1 MTLERPALHYFQDTL
16 CGWCFGFE
24 PTLTRL
30 HRVWCSQLDLH
41 VYAGGMLTGERVQPL
56 STKAELI
63 SSTYRVIEERC
74 GVTFGDRFLTQVLP
88 DGSMMLDSRMPGLA
102 LLSYR
107 ALHPN
112 AALAAAHWLHHAL
125 YHDGLDLN
133 ESDTYRRM
141 AIAFDIEPE
150 MFLTLMMSEQMSDA
164 LADEFEYV
172 QSLGIEGFPTLLLE
186 HNDSVHVLAHGF
198 TPFDELDMMLQSVL
212 GRRASANEDQL
223 VSDL

>member
-1 MTLERPALHYFQDTL
+1 MTDERPALHYFQDTL

-30 HRVWCSQLDLH
+30 HRVWSSQLDLH

-56 STKAELI
+56 ATKAELI
-63 SSTYRVIEERC
+63 SSSYRTIEERC
-74 GVTFGDRFLTQVLP
+74 GVAFGERFLTQVLP
-88 DGSMMLDSRMPGLA
+88 DGSMMLNSRMPGLA

-107 ALHPN
+107 ALHPD
-112 AALAAAHWLHHAL
+112 AALAAAHWMHQAL

-164 LADEFEYV
+164 LTDEFEYV

-186 HNDSVHVLAHGF
+186 HNDSVHVLAYGF

-212 GRRASANEDQL
+212 GRRASADEDEL
-223 VSDL
+223 VRDL